1 MDEPRRKGT
10 DLNLMHCNI
19 ISLLKNKHKI
29 EELIMQA
36 PNRYGIIGVSETKL
50 KDINSLVNIDDYQF
64 IQHDSATRKSGGVGI
79 YIKNGVKFFER
90 FDL

>member
-10 DLNLMHCNI
+10 DFFNANDLMHCNI

-36 PNRYGIIGVSETKL
+36 PNPYGIIGVSETKL
-50 KDINSLVNIDDYQF
+50 KDINSLVNIDDHQF
-64 IQHDSATRKSGGVGI
+64 IQHDSATRKSGGVGNV
-79 YIKNGVKFFER
+79 Y
-90 FDL
+90 